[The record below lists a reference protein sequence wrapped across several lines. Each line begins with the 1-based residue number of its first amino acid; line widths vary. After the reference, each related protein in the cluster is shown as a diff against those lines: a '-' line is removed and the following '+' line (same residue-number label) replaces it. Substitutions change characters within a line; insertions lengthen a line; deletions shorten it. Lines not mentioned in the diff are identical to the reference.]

1 MAAAFAAGAE
11 GIQMGT
17 RFVSSKESPVH
28 ENFKNSI
35 LDANEQGTWILNK
48 KSKPCIRALKT
59 EFTQK
64 IHEVGVM
71 EMSEMGRI
79 QDLYF
84 GGDMNAAPALTG
96 QSAGLIDEVKPVA
109 QIIEETISEFNE
121 TCQKMSAQKF

>member
-1 MAAAFAAGAE
+1 ML
-11 GIQMGT
+11 T
-17 RFVSSKESPVH
+17 SKGLG
-28 ENFKNSI
+28 F
-35 LDANEQGTWILNK
+35 LNK

>member
-1 MAAAFAAGAE
+1 
-11 GIQMGT
+11 
-17 RFVSSKESPVH
+17 
-28 ENFKNSI
+28 
-35 LDANEQGTWILNK
+35 
-48 KSKPCIRALKT
+48 
-59 EFTQK
+59 
-64 IHEVGVM
+64 
-71 EMSEMGRI
+71 MGRI

>member
-1 MAAAFAAGAE
+1 MN
-11 GIQMGT
+11 
-17 RFVSSKESPVH
+17 VY
-28 ENFKNSI
+28 SI
-35 LDANEQGTWILNK
+35 RL
-48 KSKPCIRALKT
+48 

-84 GGDMNAAPALTG
+84 GGDMNAAPALIG
-96 QSAGLIDEVKPVA
+96 QSAGLIEEVKPVA